1 MTGANL
7 HDSILALSMQL
18 LQQRMY
24 SFLPVVSVKT
34 GNSLV
39 ELNES
44 LHGMTELFFYE
55 ELLKY
60 PRKVNGLSI
69 RYLNE
74 GIEKNEK

>member
-1 MTGANL
+1 MV
-7 HDSILALSMQL
+7 SI
-18 LQQRMY
+18 
-24 SFLPVVSVKT
+24 KT

-60 PRKVNGLSI
+60 PIKVNGLSI